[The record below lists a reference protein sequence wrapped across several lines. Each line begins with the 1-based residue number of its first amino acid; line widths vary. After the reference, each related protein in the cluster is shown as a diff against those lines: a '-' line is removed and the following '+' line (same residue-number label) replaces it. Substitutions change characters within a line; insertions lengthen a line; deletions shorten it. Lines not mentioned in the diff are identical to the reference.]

1 MHNVEIEAAYVGRL
15 GFLLRTYERTNAR
28 NHCAKDGSFRMKQG
42 KIGLFPER
50 IGGKIMPIV
59 NVSLQV
65 LPNVPTERVYPVV
78 DKVIELIQK
87 SGVKYVVG
95 PMETTME
102 GEFDFL
108 MEIVKKAQT
117 VCIEEGAK
125 RVMSVV
131 KIDYRPEGVTIEEKI
146 GKYQK

>member
-1 MHNVEIEAAYVGRL
+1 ME
-15 GFLLRTYERTNAR
+15 ER
-28 NHCAKDGSFRMKQG
+28 K
-42 KIGLFPER
+42 
-50 IGGKIMPIV
+50 MPIV

-65 LPNVPTERVYPVV
+65 LPNVAPERVYPVV
-78 DKVIELIQK
+78 DKVIELIAA

-102 GEFDFL
+102 GEFDTL
-108 MEIVKKAQT
+108 MEIVKQAQT
-117 VCIEEGAK
+117 VCIEAGAK

-146 GKYQK
+146 GKYTKR